1 MQEQVMSDSENM
13 DFQTKLNKNKIYL
26 LSLIFIIGLILRF
39 YNINFEDLWF
49 DEQSSFLIADPA
61 LSHKETILKSKNLDS
76 GTGIVFN
83 LILKGYFNVFGYNPD
98 IGRILTAVF
107 GVIAIP
113 ALTYLNFKITK
124 NYGFIFVAFLSSIS
138 WYLISYSQ
146 ELRLYSFLFLLSI
159 LSIIFFFRILEI
171 SEKKII
177 NFNYILYILISS
189 LAATTHIFFF
199 IILFS
204 QFIYLV
210 LNKSQIKEK
219 FYIKLFC
226 ILIIPII
233 YLIIMY
239 DFLILQMSINDF
251 WIKQVELDFFV
262 NFFFSRFFGSKIMGT
277 IYLII
282 LIYLIFI
289 NRKIVFNISSK
300 YFFLFLILFFSYFL
314 PLIYSL
320 FKQPILTDRY
330 IIFVLI
336 PIFILISS
344 LIFEIKSLKKKFVLI
359 FIILTSTLANN
370 YIEIFQREISKPEF
384 KKTINYIIKSET
396 EKNLF
401 VLAEHKIHQ
410 EIVSNYT
417 KNLLSH
423 KNEIFKISDNIN
435 GENFKNVWLLCYKP
449 LNQFNCSHS
458 DIEILKLKK
467 KDHVN
472 YKLISATL
480 YEKAF

>member
-1 MQEQVMSDSENM
+1 MSTNFSNIY
-13 DFQTKLNKNKIYL
+13 KNKIYL
-26 LSLIFIIGLILRF
+26 LLLIFIIGIILRF

-49 DEQSSFLIADPA
+49 DEQSSFLIADPT
-61 LSHKETILKSKNLDS
+61 LSHKETVLKSKNLDS

-83 LILKGYFNVFGYNPD
+83 LILKSYFNIFGYNPD
-98 IGRILTAVF
+98 IGRILTVIF
-107 GVIAIP
+107 GILAIP
-113 ALTYLNFKITK
+113 AISYLNFKITK
-124 NYGFIFVAFLSSIS
+124 NNGYILVAFLSSIS

-171 SEKKII
+171 NEKKII
-177 NFNYILYILISS
+177 NYNYILYTLISI

-204 QFIYLV
+204 QFIFLV
-210 LNKSQIKEK
+210 FNKTKIREK
-219 FYIKLFC
+219 FFLKLFC
-226 ILIIPII
+226 IIIVPII
-233 YLIIMY
+233 YLLIMF
-239 DFLILQMSINDF
+239 DFLILQMSINNF
-251 WIKQVELDFFV
+251 WIKQVELDFFI
-262 NFFFSRFFGSKIMGT
+262 NFFFSRFFGSKIMGIIYLT
-277 IYLII
+277 ILIYLII
-282 LIYLIFI
+282 L

-336 PIFILISS
+336 PILILISS
-344 LIFEIKSLKKKFVLI
+344 LIFEIKSNNIKFVLI
-359 FIILTSTLANN
+359 FIILTSTITNN

-384 KKTINYIIKSET
+384 KKTINYIIKSKT

-401 VLAEHKIHQ
+401 VLAEHQIHQ

-417 KNLLSH
+417 ENLLLQR
-423 KNEIFKISDNIN
+423 NEIFEISYNIK
-435 GENFKNVWLLCYKP
+435 EESFKNFWLLCYKP
-449 LNQFNCSHS
+449 LNQFNCSNN
-458 DIEILKLKK
+458 DIDILKLKK

-472 YKLISATL
+472 HKLISATL
-480 YEKAF
+480 YKSSF